1 MFEDVFLLPGQN
13 TKDALGMVFLHSL
26 WQFTFIAAIAS
37 WCLKKNI
44 IKTPS
49 ARYFFSWSSLF
60 IMVITASLTFG
71 FYYDFSGNENTNV
84 VSTISTTVSPVFSR
98 NLVVPQVTFFQDF
111 ELFRNWLLL
120 LWISGIIFFTFKL
133 FGSLLYLEWLKKKAI
148 IPGSES
154 VLMKLWNEYKHTGKV
169 NKNIKL
175 KLSDYIS
182 SPLIIGQL
190 KPVILFPV
198 SLVTQLNA
206 FEIEC
211 IIAHEL
217 AHYKRYDWW
226 ANLLQTIVEVI
237 FYYHPAVYYIS
248 KLIREERESCCDEC
262 AIQHIGGQ
270 HLTYAKTLV
279 KLQEWE
285 NQPYKTPALA
295 FVGNKSFFV
304 DRIKKIL
311 NMNAKKNVKSEN
323 ILIGLII
330 LSSLFFVSKDTIARQ
345 WNQNSTQDYLSGLFD
360 FVDNTSNVLSS
371 DSIPVRKESVT
382 IIKKENDKEVKLEME
397 NGKIVD
403 MEIDGKKIEPENY
416 DKYPEVTKDIQIHS
430 FGNDGGVKK
439 DIRIYSFG
447 DRDFEF
453 DFPSDTFFRNFSFED
468 IAGNRVFGDNVKK
481 HMEMLRDQLKNKN
494 FEFYHF
500 DSLMDAPDNKA
511 FRFHFHKDFPG
522 MDGEKSFEFN
532 FPDNVAPFEDFEFET
547 APQRHPANVNDVLGN
562 QLNKDG
568 LLIPN
573 KENKV
578 ELTGKTLKING
589 EKQPSNIW
597 NKYKRIFE
605 ETTGTSLEKKSRI
618 SFHFW
623 GKEAKRKYKAF

>member
-1 MFEDVFLLPGQN
+1 MCRR
-13 TKDALGMVFLHSL
+13 LHS
-26 WQFTFIAAIAS
+26 I
-37 WCLKKNI
+37 
-44 IKTPS
+44 
-49 ARYFFSWSSLF
+49 
-60 IMVITASLTFG
+60 
-71 FYYDFSGNENTNV
+71 
-84 VSTISTTVSPVFSR
+84 
-98 NLVVPQVTFFQDF
+98 
-111 ELFRNWLLL
+111 
-120 LWISGIIFFTFKL
+120 
-133 FGSLLYLEWLKKKAI
+133 
-148 IPGSES
+148 
-154 VLMKLWNEYKHTGKV
+154 
-169 NKNIKL
+169 
-175 KLSDYIS
+175 
-182 SPLIIGQL
+182 
-190 KPVILFPV
+190 
-198 SLVTQLNA
+198 
-206 FEIEC
+206 
-211 IIAHEL
+211 
-217 AHYKRYDWW
+217 
-226 ANLLQTIVEVI
+226 
-237 FYYHPAVYYIS
+237 
-248 KLIREERESCCDEC
+248 
-262 AIQHIGGQ
+262 
-270 HLTYAKTLV
+270 
-279 KLQEWE
+279 
-285 NQPYKTPALA
+285 
-295 FVGNKSFFV
+295 
-304 DRIKKIL
+304 
-311 NMNAKKNVKSEN
+311 
-323 ILIGLII
+323 
-330 LSSLFFVSKDTIARQ
+330 RQ

-500 DSLMDAPDNKA
+500 DSLKVLRYNS

-573 KENKV
+573 RRKEV
-578 ELTGKTLKING
+578 GT
-589 EKQPSNIW
+589 QW
-597 NKYKRIFE
+597 QKR
-605 ETTGTSLEKKSRI
+605 
-618 SFHFW
+618 
-623 GKEAKRKYKAF
+623 